1 MSADTFNVHV
11 LPVGPVADFADAGT
25 FDEAKLTVATL
36 ARMGGVAVT
45 PDGGPELIESLSDA
59 DAALARWSTKQ
70 DGADR
75 SSALLWF
82 GHGQS
87 RTVGAVLH
95 VPRTGPAPGNAYVTP
110 TMFAHHVHEEQRR
123 RQDNSEDLWAIV
135 VVEACNG
142 KSFVA
147 DVANL
152 FEGTQKP
159 DGHALLLIGSGETSG
174 PGYLSKFRQALE
186 DYLASLSHHDQ
197 VFTMR
202 HIVDFVCGDRA
213 VFFARILGVDP
224 GTEFRLVLADELRD
238 AGAMTVADQQ
248 RLKAGSVLR
257 PMPVGQVAVGAGHL
271 ETTTRFTGRAAD
283 LQRIAGW
290 ARSSNGAPVL
300 IVTGAAGAGKSVLLA
315 EAVRRAPD
323 SHPSR
328 ALVVLALTGSTP
340 EDVIRRLASGLGLRD
355 GEITSVEAVRAALA
369 HIPPEGRWLVVADA
383 LDEAR
388 DPVQVASMLRDLA
401 EVPEVKLLVGTR
413 AKAAGGEP
421 GTDLLEVLGS
431 RTGHAE
437 VWTVGPDVVGA
448 REYTE
453 NHVRR
458 LAERHLAPGD
468 ALSAIV
474 RKVADRVESH
484 LRSGKWQF
492 LQATLVI
499 QAIEERTTILL
510 EDEPLSDLLESNMSG
525 LFGAA
530 VARIT
535 AEMPKAKAF
544 LLALTYGHGRGL
556 PRAEGIWMKAAAGL
570 AGESGVDDGD
580 LALFLHRAAGYIM
593 VDGEYR
599 RSVYRLAHRSFT
611 DQLLESGDQ
620 EQDRFGVFSA
630 LLDLAARQ
638 VLLGERVSPHLR
650 SRLAEYA
657 SDCGARGWAALAAH
671 TAVLDVLPMPSL
683 SALALSP
690 RPGSEAAE
698 IDLPIEV
705 LGTVTSAHLIE
716 SSQQDDRPGLRQL
729 GGLRATGRLHEAGP
743 NAAWRICWG
752 RLRRT
757 PPHLQLE
764 GVDGAVSVVA
774 ANPSAR
780 WLVTGSLDGT
790 VLVWEPWRRHCPT
803 KVLRNITS
811 AIVAVAAWG
820 NTDDDVP
827 ALLAVAHEDR
837 KIQVWDVGGEGTE
850 PRTYTSSEVIR
861 AITVLEDGPVR
872 FVIVGE
878 GGYVALLD
886 EAGIAPQQNEPASS
900 AEVVAVVPISGRD
913 GERRFVTAQRTG
925 LIGLWSADGASPVLL
940 SVTEFSGLLS
950 GMAAATTSTGTVLV
964 TTGVNGAV
972 GYWKVDDDNRIVPD
986 VESEQRNDLPRK
998 LDGQALS
1005 VVISDAGMTLPIF
1018 GRTDGVLQMTS
1029 GDGCLDA
1036 VPMGRRAIRGMT
1048 VLRGPHAGPVV
1059 AVTVERDRRVHFWDP
1074 SVSLGPMGEVG
1085 PYPVAEH
1092 IGLHVGANGDEALV
1106 IVEKSAGRPTKTV
1119 LDAVSG
1125 EEWTSSEG
1133 MEAGPSAHVDA
1144 SVGNA
1149 ERDLRRRVTAQV
1161 PLVSDQERVRV
1172 AATAD
1177 RNGSVVL
1184 WRHVNTER
1192 WERFR
1197 VIELGSPCRG
1207 MVALK
1212 DLRLAVST
1220 DDGVLVLDV
1229 SGACSSEN
1237 GDR

>member
-1 MSADTFNVHV
+1 M
-11 LPVGPVADFADAGT
+11 
-25 FDEAKLTVATL
+25 
-36 ARMGGVAVT
+36 
-45 PDGGPELIESLSDA
+45 I
-59 DAALARWSTKQ
+59 
-70 DGADR
+70 
-75 SSALLWF
+75 
-82 GHGQS
+82 
-87 RTVGAVLH
+87 
-95 VPRTGPAPGNAYVTP
+95 
-110 TMFAHHVHEEQRR
+110 
-123 RQDNSEDLWAIV
+123 
-135 VVEACNG
+135 
-142 KSFVA
+142 
-147 DVANL
+147 
-152 FEGTQKP
+152 
-159 DGHALLLIGSGETSG
+159 
-174 PGYLSKFRQALE
+174 
-186 DYLASLSHHDQ
+186 
-197 VFTMR
+197 
-202 HIVDFVCGDRA
+202 
-213 VFFARILGVDP
+213 
-224 GTEFRLVLADELRD
+224 
-238 AGAMTVADQQ
+238 VADQQ

-257 PMPVGQVAVGAGHL
+257 QMPVGQVAAGAGHL

-290 ARSSNGAPVL
+290 AGTSNGAPVL

-340 EDVIRRLASGLGLRD
+340 DDVIRRLASGLGLRD

-369 HIPPEGRWLVVADA
+369 HIPPEGRWLIVADA

-401 EVPEVKLLVGTR
+401 EVPGVKLLVGTR

-499 QAIEERTTILL
+499 QAIEEKTTILL
-510 EDEPLSDLLESNMSG
+510 DDEPLSDLLESNTSG
-525 LFGAA
+525 LFSAA

-535 AEMPKAKAF
+535 AEMPKARAF

-556 PRAEGIWMKAAAGL
+556 PRAEGVWMKAAAGL

-620 EQDRFGVFSA
+620 EQERFGVFAA

-638 VLLGERVSPHLR
+638 AQLGERVSPHLR

-657 SDCGARGWAALAAH
+657 SDCGARGWAALAAQ

-729 GGLRATGRLHEAGP
+729 GGMRATGRLHEAGP

-774 ANPSAR
+774 SNPSAR

-790 VLVWEPWRRHCPT
+790 VLVWEPWRRHSPT
-803 KVLRNITS
+803 KVLRSTTRAVV
-811 AIVAVAAWG
+811 AIAARG
-820 NTDDDVP
+820 NNEDDVP

-837 KIQVWDVGGEGTE
+837 KIQMWDVVDEGTE
-850 PRTYTSSEVIR
+850 PRTYTSSEAIR
-861 AITVLEDGPVR
+861 AITVMQDEPAR
-872 FVIVGE
+872 FVVVGE

-886 EAGIAPQQNEPASS
+886 EAGIALQQNEPASS
-900 AEVVAVVPISGRD
+900 AEVIAVVPISGRA
-913 GERRFVTAQRTG
+913 GERLFATAQRTG
-925 LIGLWSADGASPVLL
+925 HIGLWSADGASPVLL

-950 GMAAATTSTGTVLV
+950 GMAAATTPVGTVLV
-964 TTGVNGAV
+964 TTAVNGAV
-972 GYWKVDDDNRIVPD
+972 GYWKLDDDRIVPD
-986 VESEQRNDLPRK
+986 VESEQRNDLPRN
-998 LDGQALS
+998 LEGQALP
-1005 VVISDAGMTLPIF
+1005 VVVSDAGTTLPIF
-1018 GRTDGVLQMTS
+1018 GRTDGDLLMTS

-1036 VPMGRRAIRGMT
+1036 VSMGKRAIRGMT

-1074 SVSLGPMGEVG
+1074 SVSLGPISEVG

-1106 IVEKSAGRPTKTV
+1106 IVEKSAGRSTNTV

-1125 EEWTSSEG
+1125 EEWTSAAEVEV
-1133 MEAGPSAHVDA
+1133 EAKSSAHVDTI
-1144 SVGNA
+1144 VGNA
-1149 ERDLRRRVTAQV
+1149 EGDLGRRVTAQV
-1161 PLVSDQERVRV
+1161 PLILDEEWVRV

-1184 WRHVNTER
+1184 WRCVDAER
-1192 WERFR
+1192 WEQFR

-1207 MVALK
+1207 MLALK

-1229 SGACSSEN
+1229 SGACSSEI